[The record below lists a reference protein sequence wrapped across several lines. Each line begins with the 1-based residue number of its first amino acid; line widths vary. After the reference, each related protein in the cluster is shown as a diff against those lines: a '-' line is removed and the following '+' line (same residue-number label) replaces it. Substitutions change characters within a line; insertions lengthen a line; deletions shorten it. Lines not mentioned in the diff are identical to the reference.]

1 MDGKQALSERRI
13 AEKALEIIDSDG
25 VEALTMR
32 RLASALGVNPMA
44 PYHYYPNKKAL
55 LEAAT
60 QLVLAEVDA
69 PRESLGLDWKQTV
82 QQIMRSVREV
92 GLRHPHM
99 VPLMESYSPRTLDSL
114 AFVESGFRAL
124 RSAGFNDEAIV
135 RHYMALA
142 AYSFGTLATEVN
154 HYFSRHS
161 VVQQR
166 AGALDA
172 ASMARLLPNL
182 AQVGPALALQDPG
195 QQFEWGLDLLLY
207 GFERL
212 NEVSPRG

>member
-13 AEKALEIIDSDG
+13 AETALQLIDGEG

-32 RLASALGVNPMA
+32 RLASTLGVDPMA
-44 PYHYYPNKKAL
+44 TYHYYPTKQAVI
-55 LEAAT
+55 EAAT
-60 QLVLAEVDA
+60 QLVLAEIDA
-69 PRESLGLDWKQTV
+69 PRENLGLDWKQTV

-99 VPLMESYSPRTLDSL
+99 VPLMELYSPRTLDSL
-114 AFVESGFRAL
+114 AFVESGFRAM
-124 RSAGFNDEAIV
+124 RSAGFTDEAIV

-154 HYFSRHS
+154 QYFSNHS
-161 VVQQR
+161 VVEQR
-166 AGALDA
+166 VGSLDA

-182 AQVGPALALQDPG
+182 VQIGPALAAQDPAE
-195 QQFEWGLDLLLY
+195 QFEWGLELLMY

-212 NEVSPRG
+212 NQPTRPE

>member
-1 MDGKQALSERRI
+1 MDGKQTLSERRI
-13 AEKALEIIDSDG
+13 AEKALELIDIDG

-32 RLASALGVNPMA
+32 RLASDLGVDKMA
-44 PYHYYPNKKAL
+44 LYHYFSNKKAL

-82 QQIMRSVREV
+82 QKIMRSVREV

-99 VPLMESYSPRTLDSL
+99 VPLMECYGPRTLDSL

-124 RSAGFNDEAIV
+124 RSAGFTDEAMV

-142 AYSFGTLATEVN
+142 AHSFGTLATEVS
-154 HYFSRHS
+154 HYFSQHS
-161 VVQQR
+161 VVQPR
-166 AGALDA
+166 EGALDA

-182 AQVGPALALQDPG
+182 AQVGPALAAQNSDE
-195 QQFEWGLDLLLY
+195 QFEWGLNLLLY

-212 NEVSPRG
+212 NQASPPE